1 MRSSLAHTSLG
12 VWLTASVA
20 AGVAAGLTLPSAAQ
34 SPPASQQAG
43 TATAADAY
51 TKATEWWTANA
62 RGDNPILTQEDLI
75 ILSDG
80 LSGSPT
86 PAVRAA
92 LEKVRPYLDLVR
104 GGGLTKEYGMRLDRE
119 QGLALLLP
127 HLSSL
132 RNAARVLRLDA
143 EVRMADGD
151 VRGAAEAMRAI
162 IGFSSHVREDG
173 VLVSSLVSGAM
184 LMLDDTT
191 IDRALSLG
199 AMDAETANELATAL
213 EGMRG
218 NDPLRM
224 ADAVRSEGE
233 LLRTSITKLADGE
246 GDDSGD
252 DLRSMLGLPM
262 DAADESFK
270 PEAIRGQLDTI
281 DGLYGEA
288 ANALANPDR
297 AAARAALAEIERR
310 ATSGEAGKLAQLLM
324 PSLLKAAE
332 SGWRIEDMVAARYA
346 ILDDIRTGRK
356 SAAVFANAAY
366 PYLRA
371 AEYLAGLER
380 ERQALIETARLAA
393 SALDPKAVENARRE
407 IARFREPLRA
417 AFQEAA
423 ERQRCDFSISRAP
436 RPALLMIYLPG
447 LRAAVRVMLADA
459 AMGPAATSTD
469 AEHGVR
475 GSDVPPFS
483 SEEAISAA
491 LRLVRHLASDPAVGH
506 SVVAAS
512 VLQDAAAALEEAIA
526 AKRLDAEA
534 IARIRALAEQLG
546 GPDPVAIAKALEAE
560 RTFITQRWSLR
571 WATAPVD
578 GLEATLK
585 RRGEG
590 LSFFLLCNQ
599 LHDSM
604 PDGQVLVA
612 GTAADRHAAWR
623 RDEVMKAALL
633 GIGDLVRADGFE
645 EAIRQVEAWEAE
657 PVKEGAEPT
666 TLLSRLES
674 ASWPDVADLAGVRE
688 RVAKALSRIDAVV
701 RETPPAKEP

>member
-1 MRSSLAHTSLG
+1 MKCRLAHAALG
-12 VWLTASVA
+12 VWLTAGVTAGVGAGLAQPCCAQSSA
-20 AGVAAGLTLPSAAQ
+20 AG
-34 SPPASQQAG
+34 QQAG

-119 QGLALLLP
+119 QGLSLLLP

-162 IGFSSHVREDG
+162 VGFSSHVREDG

-184 LMLDDTT
+184 LALDDTA

-213 EGMRG
+213 EEMRG
-218 NDPLRM
+218 TDPLRM
-224 ADAVRSEGE
+224 AEAVRSEGE
-233 LLRTSITKLADGE
+233 LLRTSITKMVDGE
-246 GDDSGD
+246 GDESVD

-270 PEAIRGQLDTI
+270 PEAIRGQLDAI

-288 ANALANPDR
+288 AIALANPDR
-297 AAARAALAEIERR
+297 AAARAAIAEIERR

-332 SGWRIEDMVAARYA
+332 SGWRVEDMVAARYA

-356 SAAVFANAAY
+356 SAAAFANAAY

-393 SALDPKAVENARRE
+393 SALEPKAVEDTRRE

-417 AFQEAA
+417 AFHEAA

-436 RPALLMIYLPG
+436 RPALLMTYLPG

-459 AMGPAATSTD
+459 AMGPATAG
-469 AEHGVR
+469 AEAERGVR
-475 GSDVPPFS
+475 GSDVPSFS

-491 LRLVRHLASDPAVGH
+491 LRLARHLASDPAIGH
-506 SVVAAS
+506 AVVATS
-512 VLQDAAAALEEAIA
+512 VLQDATAALEEAIA
-526 AKRLDAEA
+526 FKRLGPEA
-534 IARIRALAEQLG
+534 VARIRLLAEQLG
-546 GPDPVAIAKALEAE
+546 GPDPVAITKALDAE
-560 RTFITQRWSLR
+560 RTLITQRWSGH
-571 WATAPVD
+571 WATAPID
-578 GLEATLK
+578 GLEAALK

-612 GTAADRHAAWR
+612 GTAADRDAAWR

-633 GIGDLVRADGFE
+633 GIGDLVRAEAFE
-645 EAIRQVEAWEAE
+645 EALRQVEAWEAE
-657 PVKEGAEPT
+657 PVRKVW
-666 TLLSRLES
+666 SRRR
-674 ASWPDVADLAGVRE
+674 SWRDS
-688 RVAKALSRIDAVV
+688 SRRPGPMSPIWRGCANAW
-701 RETPPAKEP
+701 RSR